1 MLGAYEQLRTEALRG
16 EARPEGLGAVVYHGM
31 IEGLKRLCVASAD
44 DAALAA
50 PSPAICV
57 PITHDRQLLRLLAN
71 MVLQTQSELTHVY

>member
-1 MLGAYEQLRTEALRG
+1 MIGAYEQLRTEALRG
-16 EARPEGLGAVVYHGM
+16 EARPEGFGAVVYHGM
-31 IEGLKRLCVASAD
+31 IEGLKRLFAASAH

-50 PSPAICV
+50 PSPAISA